1 LQIIESV
8 LDRYKPTNHTMKSAF
23 VFALLFALL
32 VSACGPTQRIT
43 NSWINPEASAK
54 EPYHSIFVIVLSQ
67 KTGNSFAVE
76 DRLAGIIASRGQK
89 AVVSSSVFPPKFSVS
104 EDFTREEM
112 AEAIKRTG
120 CDAVFMISVLDVL
133 SVETYQPGRAY
144 HPMNYGMYGSY
155 YRYYSYY
162 SPMVYSPGYYTTDK
176 TYYIETNFYDLEED
190 VLLWSIQSEAYNPS
204 SLDSW
209 FDQYSYD
216 LLNELAKE
224 GLIEDKP
231 DRSIRARKAR

>member
-1 LQIIESV
+1 MV
-8 LDRYKPTNHTMKSAF
+8 PFFYTNTEQMKSTYILP
-23 VFALLFALL
+23 LLLSLL
-32 VSACGPTQRIT
+32 ISACGPTQKIT
-43 NSWINPEASAK
+43 NSWINPEAAGRK
-54 EPYHSIFVIVLSQ
+54 PYQSIFVIVLSQ
-67 KTGNSFAVE
+67 NTGNSFTVE
-76 DRLAGIIASRGQK
+76 DRMAAIIASRGQK
-89 AVVSSSVFPPKFSVS
+89 AVVSSSVFPPKFSIS
-104 EDFTREEM
+104 EDFTREDM

-155 YRYYSYY
+155 YGYYSHY

-216 LLNELAKE
+216 LLNELAEE
-224 GLIEDKP
+224 GLIEDRP
-231 DRSIRARKAR
+231 NRSIRSR